1 MVILLEKRKSSKR
14 KPLTQNLMIYVAPV
28 VKKDHW
34 SPTCPQKGKKG
45 GSSGGSGGGSAN
57 LAIELS

>member
-1 MVILLEKRKSSKR
+1 
-14 KPLTQNLMIYVAPV
+14 MIYVAPV